1 MKRLLPAVLLLAA
14 VLLLVS
20 CGNQRPAAACPL
32 TVNGTPL
39 DEEVFTYFL
48 DKAAAALPEGSQEE
62 QIGYAVQLCIHYV
75 AVNSTFA
82 GEGMTLSPAEK
93 KETDEDVNTQWRL
106 YGPYYSSLGVSRQTF
121 AKIRRSDRYTEKL
134 RQAYFGEG
142 GSDEVPAQR
151 LREYLAARYVAFRAI
166 RLPKTVRDAYGKEA
180 ERSEAQNSALQA
192 KISAGLSA
200 VNDNGTGIESVF
212 ATFVSD
218 RNGDREE
225 YAEVVTDGSDH
236 AWSAEFVEA
245 VRGVPEGTAAAL
257 DYGDSYYLVYRENIL
272 ADDDIYE
279 AYKGKCLEA
288 LTENDLLAR
297 IDAIG
302 GAYSSVKDQ
311 PALAACWNS
320 YRNALAKAEKQE
332 KGN

>member
-1 MKRLLPAVLLLAA
+1 MKRILPSALLLAA
-14 VLLLVS
+14 ILLFCA
-20 CGNQRPAAACPL
+20 CGRGKTPAVYPL
-32 TVNGTPL
+32 TVNGTPI
-39 DEEVFTYFL
+39 DGEVFTCFL
-48 DKAAAALPEGSQEE
+48 DRAAAALPDGSQEA
-62 QIGYAVQLCIHYV
+62 QIDYAVQLCIHYV

-82 GEGMTLSPAEK
+82 GEGMSLSPAEK
-93 KETDEDVNTQWRL
+93 KETDEEVNTQWKL
-106 YGPYYSSLGVSRQTF
+106 YGAYYTSLGVSRQTF
-121 AKIRRSDRYTEKL
+121 AKIQRSERYTEKL

-142 GSDEVPAQR
+142 GTDEVPPQR
-151 LREYLAARYVAFRAI
+151 LREYLAARYVAFRSVRI
-166 RLPKTVRDAYGKEA
+166 PKKTTDAYGNET
-180 ERSEAQNSALQA
+180 ERNAAQESALRE
-192 KISAGLSA
+192 KIAAGLAA

-218 RNGDREE
+218 GSGDREE

-245 VRGVPEGTAAAL
+245 VRGIPEGTAAAL
-257 DYGDSYYLVYRENIL
+257 DYGDSFYLVYRENIL
-272 ADDDIYE
+272 ADEDIYE
-279 AYKGKCLEA
+279 AYREKCLTA
-288 LTENDLLAR
+288 VTENDLLAK

-320 YRNALAKAEKQE
+320 YRNALAKNATEG